1 MHLVAQACQNLVEE
15 LGPRSPMA
23 KKSIRESYWHTHIF
37 TYEYIIYTL
46 YIHLVIYMYIYE
58 MYICTHLGL
67 LMLVGVQMLP
77 LNLWLAT
84 TDPTSVKTTSLRKE
98 AVVEYSRVESSI
110 PAFQYSSECTVRQ
123 VFTMIASVSTQ
134 EADAE
139 HTSHIYNITQT
150 QG

>member
-1 MHLVAQACQNLVEE
+1 MYTPWLVNVGWRTNAASKPLAGHHRPNKCQNNEF
-15 LGPRSPMA
+15 
-23 KKSIRESYWHTHIF
+23 KK
-37 TYEYIIYTL
+37 
-46 YIHLVIYMYIYE
+46 
-58 MYICTHLGL
+58 
-67 LMLVGVQMLP
+67 
-77 LNLWLAT
+77 
-84 TDPTSVKTTSLRKE
+84 KE